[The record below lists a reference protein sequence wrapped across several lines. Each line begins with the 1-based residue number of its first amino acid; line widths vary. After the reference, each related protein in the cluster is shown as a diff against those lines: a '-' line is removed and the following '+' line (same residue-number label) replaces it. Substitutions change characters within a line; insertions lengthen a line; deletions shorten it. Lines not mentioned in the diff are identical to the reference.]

1 MAWDWITKN
10 VNDIRNKAK
19 EEVAKFKNADFL
31 NAVISACAKMAYAD
45 GMVDPKEKQ
54 KMMGF
59 IQHSDA
65 LQVFDT
71 AVVIDTWQKISN
83 KFDFD
88 LDVGNIEAMK
98 MIGKLK
104 SKPDAARAVI
114 RVSIMIANSDGNF
127 DDNEKKAVV
136 EICNELG
143 VPASE
148 FGL

>member
-10 VNDIRNKAK
+10 VNDLRNKAK

-59 IQHSDA
+59 IQHSEA

-71 AVVIDTWQKISN
+71 TVVIDTCQKISN
-83 KFDFD
+83 KFENLSTLKRD
-88 LDVGNIEAMK
+88 LQAVPEA
-98 MIGKLK
+98 
-104 SKPDAARAVI
+104 PDRAV
-114 RVSIMIANSDGNF
+114 REEADPEHGRR
-127 DDNEKKAVV
+127 D
-136 EICNELG
+136 
-143 VPASE
+143 
-148 FGL
+148 